1 LKVGVILP
9 HFSDVATPALDA
21 AKRAESLG
29 LDGVFVYDHIWPMG
43 RPDRPALSAFPLLGA
58 VAAVTRTI
66 WFGSLVARVGL
77 LAEQKLISSFVS
89 LEQMAPAR
97 VIAGLGTGDSMS
109 TAENQAYG
117 IAVEPVGK
125 RRQILK
131 RCCFELRSKGI
142 PVWIGAGAAPTSKV
156 AGECGAALNVWQAQP
171 SNVRDLAAFSEVTWA
186 GRIPGMDQGALGA
199 GAAKALGH
207 LESLAMAGAT
217 WAVSTWPG
225 TAGLQVLAG
234 ARLSL

>member
-1 LKVGVILP
+1 MKLGVILP

-21 AKRAESLG
+21 AKRAENLG

-58 VAAVTRTI
+58 VAAVTSTI

-77 LAEQKLISSFVS
+77 VTEQKLISSFVS
-89 LEQMAPAR
+89 LDRMAPAR

-117 IAVEPVGK
+117 IAVEPVAK
-125 RRQILK
+125 RRQILM
-131 RCCFELRSKGI
+131 RCCLELGSKGI

-156 AGECGAALNVWQAQP
+156 ALGCGAALNVWEAEP
-171 SNVRDLAAFSEVTWA
+171 SKVKELAPLGEVTWA
-186 GRIPGMDQGALGA
+186 GKLPGMDQGVFRAGTKMAVAHLQSLATA
-199 GAAKALGH
+199 GA
-207 LESLAMAGAT
+207 S

-225 TAGLQVLAG
+225 AAGLVVLAG
-234 ARLSL
+234 ARQSL